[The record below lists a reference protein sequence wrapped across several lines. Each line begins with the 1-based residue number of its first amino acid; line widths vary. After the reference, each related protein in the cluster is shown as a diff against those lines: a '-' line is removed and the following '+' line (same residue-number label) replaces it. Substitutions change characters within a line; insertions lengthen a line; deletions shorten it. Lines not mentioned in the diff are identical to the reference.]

1 MEIRSHC
8 RTKQKWQWQLQS
20 QVANTIVSL
29 FSRYKTTGGW
39 HKSVIRGK
47 TTKLKLKRVPVK
59 KVAPKKVQKKT
70 IERKRASPKKKGV
83 IKGDPVKGILAKMAE
98 MDQVGLTEVK
108 GEDVLKASGYGSC
121 ESKGFR
127 NIAKELIKELDYL
140 TKTTKNKVTTYTL
153 TETGRNH
160 LLETGAIVVVA
171 EPKTNEEHHDQLL
184 EILRK
189 IVVAPRIKLEAV
201 FQELKDGDWHSTP
214 DLLSAADYGRPDS
227 KGYRNI
233 MSSLRKL
240 DLLEKKG
247 KDVRFNDKAFKFGR
261 P

>member
-1 MEIRSHC
+1 M
-8 RTKQKWQWQLQS
+8 
-20 QVANTIVSL
+20 
-29 FSRYKTTGGW
+29 
-39 HKSVIRGK
+39 
-47 TTKLKLKRVPVK
+47 K
-59 KVAPKKVQKKT
+59 KIAPKKVQKKS

-83 IKGDPVKGILAKMAE
+83 VKGDPVEGILAKMAE
-98 MDQVGLTEVK
+98 MDQVGLTEVNE
-108 GEDVLKASGYGSC
+108 EDVLKASGYGSR

-127 NIAKELIKELDYL
+127 KIAKELIKELGYL

-184 EILRK
+184 EMLRK
-189 IVVAPRIKLEAV
+189 IVVAPNIKLEAV
-201 FQELKDGDWHSTP
+201 FRALKCGDWHSIP
-214 DLLSAADYGRPDS
+214 ELLSAADYERPDS

-233 MSSLRKL
+233 MSGLRKL